1 MSHAA
6 TDPATDDD
14 PASRLER
21 ARERV
26 DAIEHKIDDAGG
38 LETVERGAEAYR
50 NAATLLDNYVDRA
63 SGSGRE
69 TFKHY
74 IQLEGQ
80 FSTLVEGLP
89 AELPHRD
96 AFEAAFDA
104 IDKRRLQESDF
115 DRAQAALEPAQAVA
129 DLLEEREAARE
140 ELVAARKAVSDRLSD
155 LDGEIDDH
163 ERLLELSDVDIDA
176 PVDRLQEPI
185 EAYNEAIREA
195 FEPYL
200 YDESARTVFDCLERS
215 RWHPF
220 VPFARPPAEL
230 REYVAETDAGEYPIP
245 TLLEYADYSHSK
257 LSHYVDNPDEL
268 KRRVATRQT
277 YLERID
283 AAPLCLE
290 WPPRDAVTLR
300 YAIRDTRPL
309 AERIGGQAVV
319 DRLLEVRELTREND
333 FERLRTAAVVRD
345 QLSAAEREQLAS
357 GSVEA
362 DLESLR
368 AERER
373 LEAVLA
379 DGSNA

>member
-6 TDPATDDD
+6 TDPATEDD

-26 DAIEHKIDDAGG
+26 DAIEREIDDAGG
-38 LETVERGAEAYR
+38 LETVETGAEAYR
-50 NAATLLDNYVDRA
+50 NATTLLENYVDRA

-104 IDKRRLQESDF
+104 IDKRRLTESDF
-115 DRAQAALEPAQAVA
+115 DRAQGALEPAEAVA
-129 DLLEEREAARE
+129 DLLEERERARE

-155 LDGEIDDH
+155 LDDEIDNH
-163 ERLLELSDVDIDA
+163 ERLLTLADVDIDA
-176 PVDRLQEPI
+176 PVERLHEPI
-185 EAYNEAIREA
+185 DVYNEAIQES
-195 FEPYL
+195 FETYL

-220 VPFARPPAEL
+220 VPFERPPAEL

-245 TLLEYADYSHSK
+245 TLLEYADHSRSK
-257 LSHYVDNPDEL
+257 LSHYVDDPDQL

-283 AAPLCLE
+283 ATPLCLE
-290 WPPRDAVTLR
+290 WPPSDAVTLR
-300 YAIRDTRPL
+300 YAIRDSRPL
-309 AERIGGQAVV
+309 AERIGGQDVV
-319 DRLLEVRELTREND
+319 DRLCEVRALTRDED
-333 FERLRTAAVVRD
+333 FDRLQVAATARD
-345 QLSAAEREQLAS
+345 QLSATERQKLAN
-357 GSVEA
+357 GDVEA
-362 DLESLR
+362 DLESFR

-373 LEAVLA
+373 LQAMLK
-379 DGSNA
+379 DDSNA